1 MPALHLPELT
11 QCPPVSP
18 LFTSNAHVPSTPKQ
32 THCPPTPFP
41 LNAPGAHPV
50 SSPGPARTS
59 QYPLGVS
66 SCYPL
71 APNAYSIFSNISLTP
86 QPRLYPVSIRCPPS
100 SLGSVPLSIP
110 MPPLPAQWPLAPSSC
125 PPCTLHIQ
133 CGSQYLPGTP
143 VHLVLTTA
151 THVLPL
157 RIPAPLSVA
166 LLIPPPT
173 PLLLQPEPRQAAV
186 LPAARRGRAS
196 GQPKTEA
203 RGAARVE
210 VEGLRPR
217 PLSSTPEP

>member
-1 MPALHLPELT
+1 M
-11 QCPPVSP
+11 
-18 LFTSNAHVPSTPKQ
+18 
-32 THCPPTPFP
+32 
-41 LNAPGAHPV
+41 
-50 SSPGPARTS
+50 
-59 QYPLGVS
+59 
-66 SCYPL
+66 PL
-71 APNAYSIFSNISLTP
+71 AFTQYLPRACQDVPVPTWCLQLLSTSPQCLLNIFKYLFSP

-100 SLGSVPLSIP
+100 SLDSVPLSIP
-110 MPPLPAQWPLAPSSC
+110 MPPLLAQWPLAPSSC

-143 VHLVLTTA
+143 VHPVLTTA

-157 RIPAPLSVA
+157 GIPAPLSVA